1 MSDENVKMQTKKK
14 TDLIV
19 ILGPTATGKTRI
31 AALLADRLNTCVIS
45 ADSRQVYRR
54 MDIGTGKDYADY
66 QVEGKNIPAHLID
79 IVEPGYKYNLFEY
92 QRDFHAVYTHIKN
105 EGKTPILCG
114 GSGLYID
121 CLLRN
126 YDLREVPR
134 NIALREKLQEKPLSE
149 LKTILASYKN
159 LHNESDVDTVNRA
172 LRAIEIADFQTSNA
186 LSSQVY
192 PAINYICFGIDC
204 EREIRRQR
212 ITERLLKRAEEGLV
226 AEVEGLMNEGL
237 SYEDLE
243 FYGLEYKYTA
253 GYIRGDFDKNTFL
266 ALLET
271 AIHQFAKRQMT
282 FFRSMEKKGIKINWI
297 SRELTNEEIV
307 DRIYNA
313 SEIG

>member
-1 MSDENVKMQTKKK
+1 MQTKKK